1 MKKSREMGRTRS
13 IWRAPE
19 FLAGMVFAAAAIAIV
34 FGTSAATRVQRFLDL
49 SRGPSP
55 TAFVPPLLFTGV
67 MLILAAVVRRAK
79 PSSE

>member
-1 MKKSREMGRTRS
+1 MPRTGT

-19 FLAGMVFAAAAIAIV
+19 FLAGVVFAAAAIAIF
-34 FGTSAATRVQRFLDL
+34 FGTSAATRIQRFVDL

-55 TAFVPPLLFTGV
+55 AAFVPPLLFTGV